1 MKRTLFMAAGVMVWA
16 VHFTAIYGY
25 TGLACAR
32 GWERSVTPA
41 VTVMTMIAAVGA
53 GAVVFAGLKRRGHFE
68 PALAAGLAGFAL
80 LAILWEGAGVAFLV
94 PCAAR

>member
-1 MKRTLFMAAGVMVWA
+1 MRRTLFISAGILVWA
-16 VHFTAIYGY
+16 LHFTAIYGY

-32 GWERSVTPA
+32 GWERSVTPT
-41 VTVMTMIAAVGA
+41 VTVMTVFASIAAA
-53 GAVVFAGLKRRGHFE
+53 GVIYVAMRRREHFE
-68 PALAAGLAGFAL
+68 HALAAGLAAFAL